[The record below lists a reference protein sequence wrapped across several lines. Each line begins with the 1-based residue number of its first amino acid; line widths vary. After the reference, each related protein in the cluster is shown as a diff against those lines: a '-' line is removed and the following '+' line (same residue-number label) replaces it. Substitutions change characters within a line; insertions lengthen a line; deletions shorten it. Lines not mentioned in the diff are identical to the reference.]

1 MPKSHNLSQDYKQPL
16 LDSVSFE
23 GDDDIEE
30 EREEEGADLIT
41 EPFDPSKIRVTSW
54 EPTVELLMKRIQ
66 NKEIDLGP
74 PFQRRGGIWSDGAQ
88 SRLIESI
95 LIRIPLP
102 SFYMDATD
110 EDKLLVVDGQQR
122 LTALKRFILDK
133 ALRLQG
139 LEFLKLIDRSFDE
152 LPRKM
157 QRRIEETQ
165 VTVFLI
171 EKGTPS
177 GVKFNIFKRINT
189 GGVQMS
195 PQEIRHAMNEGPAL
209 EFLRTLAES
218 PEFLEATNRSVR
230 AERMADRECVH
241 RFCAFATTN
250 INDYSSK
257 ELDSF
262 LNDKMAEINK
272 MSQPERTKL
281 AKRFKRAMRNA
292 TALFGPIAFRKKINP
307 EKGRN
312 PFNKALFEA
321 WSVNLDRLSDAQI
334 ERLITC
340 RDVLFSEFSK
350 LMKDPEFEVSVTA
363 GTGSPPKV
371 KRRFNDIKEL
381 LIRVLT

>member
-1 MPKSHNLSQDYKQPL
+1 MPRSSVNVPADKQSG
-16 LDSVSFE
+16 DSAASI
-23 GDDDIEE
+23 GDEDDVEAE
-30 EREEEGADLIT
+30 QEEEGADLIT
-41 EPFDPSKIRVTSW
+41 EPFDPAKIRVTSW

-66 NKEIDLGP
+66 NKEIDIGP
-74 PFQRRGGIWSDGAQ
+74 AFQRRGGIWSDGAQ
-88 SRLIESI
+88 SRLIESL

-122 LTALKRFILDK
+122 LTALKRFMLDK
-133 ALRLQG
+133 TLRLDG
-139 LEFLKLIDRSFDE
+139 LEFLKLKDKSFDD

-189 GGVQMS
+189 GGMQMS

-209 EFLRTLAES
+209 DFLKALAES
-218 PEFLEATNRSVR
+218 PEFLKATNSSVL
-230 AERMADRECVH
+230 AERMADRECVL
-241 RFCAFATTN
+241 RFCAFATTD
-250 INDYSSK
+250 IDKYSSK
-257 ELDSF
+257 DLDPF
-262 LNDKMAEINK
+262 LNDKMGEINR
-272 MSQPERTKL
+272 MSQAERTRL
-281 AKRFKRAMRNA
+281 SKRFKRAMLSA
-292 TALFGPIAFRKKINP
+292 TDVFGPSAFRKQINP
-307 EKGRN
+307 KKGRN

-321 WSVNLDRLSDAQI
+321 CSVNLDRLSDADI
-334 ERLITC
+334 DLLVKR
-340 RDVLFSEFSK
+340 RNAVLSEFSK

-371 KRRFNDIKEL
+371 RRRFNDIRDL
-381 LIRVLT
+381 LSRVLS